1 MVVTLGFRT
10 RSFST
15 PQLNA
20 VVISV
25 TCSSNSSISIV
36 SIFSAAVLST
46 EVFSTAVVKRSLLD
60 PLNT

>member
-1 MVVTLGFRT
+1 MVVTLGFR
-10 RSFST
+10 T

-20 VVISV
+20 VVISA

-36 SIFSAAVLST
+36 SILSAVVLST
-46 EVFSTAVVKRSLLD
+46 EVLSTAVVKRSLLD

>member
-1 MVVTLGFRT
+1 MVVTLGFR
-10 RSFST
+10 T

-20 VVISV
+20 VVISA

-36 SIFSAAVLST
+36 SILSAVVL
-46 EVFSTAVVKRSLLD
+46 STAVVKRSLLD

>member
-36 SIFSAAVLST
+36 SIL
-46 EVFSTAVVKRSLLD
+46 STAVVKRSLLD

>member
-10 RSFST
+10 RSFSTRSFRT

-36 SIFSAAVLST
+36 SIL
-46 EVFSTAVVKRSLLD
+46 STAVVKRSLLD